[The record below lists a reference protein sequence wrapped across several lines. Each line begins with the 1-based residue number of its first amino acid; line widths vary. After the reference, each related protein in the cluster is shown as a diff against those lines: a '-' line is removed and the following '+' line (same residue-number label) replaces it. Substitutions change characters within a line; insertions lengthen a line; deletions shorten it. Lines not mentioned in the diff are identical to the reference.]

1 MQWFLSVSSVSN
13 FHITMISSFQQ
24 QVQAQNIKHF
34 RYSNDIKLLARQ
46 TMKSTPPK
54 RERSLKR
61 QLTKTKLKTGR
72 TMNAVTTALMV
83 VSVSC
88 FGVYQTTP
96 VYSFVGTTTS
106 VTTLTSATSSSSNK
120 RMYSPTASPSSSPS
134 LSPTSAV
141 YFTVDEFH
149 ATHTTDNIFK
159 NPLLLHHQQQQK
171 EQELFRNTARTT
183 SDRDLYH
190 EYDSEQ
196 DYFDN
201 EENDTDLSI
210 QQQQQQEEELPV
222 WLRNDKSY
230 LVDKSIEALRS
241 AMLSPS
247 SFFTESEVMQLTYAI
262 QEAAH
267 NNEHKKASAAE
278 FCLIMVETMEMGL
291 NALIAAAF
299 HHCEC
304 IHARERSI
312 VRRRQQTHQHFYMD
326 INIDEENDVDALS
339 HWEFRL
345 PPQGIEQFD
354 GHAARIERDAARLK
368 RLEVVASM
376 LVHHNKSNNN
386 NNNENG
392 GNINNRNN
400 SPNGT
405 KKAADNLRDLYT
417 TEAKDWRALAIR
429 GAACLYR
436 LRGILQEQQANKG
449 TEKIND
455 LLVRKES
462 NRKCREA
469 FHIYAPLASRLGMHR
484 LKNELEHAAFQILY
498 RRQHRTYESL
508 LRQTRSAQSVRSA
521 ARSFDDETT
530 VITTTT
536 DDEYGEE
543 EKSLSL
549 SPNEPN
555 IGESMQEILAHVK
568 DTITEFLNDDAVF
581 STSVTNFQVT
591 ARVKESYSTWKKMI
605 RNGFDHITQVPDAM
619 ALRIVLDAKKEHPEE
634 LDAVTRARE
643 RALCYY
649 AQQLCQTVWAP
660 HNGSPRFK
668 DYIANPK
675 ENGYQSLHYTAGT
688 KWNNEKWRME
698 IQVRTGAM
706 HKLAEFGVAS
716 HWNYK
721 AGATVIGNNDNT
733 DNDNG
738 NETNKN
744 NELGHFGKVTLNNNN
759 QSSDAYLR
767 SLQDWHWQQ
776 HGSPVSREPL
786 VLWDNEAESRER
798 AERIRART
806 QHLAP
811 YLEALANEQNDLQS
825 KNVFVF
831 LTAQSSSL
839 PTDLDKNNNNNEPL
853 LSTEGTV
860 VALPAGSS
868 ILDVILKCEPPVAE
882 NNIIGGGGGGVG
894 YDDVVTQNGIPASL
908 SSRLQNGDVLS
919 IPSITACGTTT
930 TG

>member
-1 MQWFLSVSSVSN
+1 
-13 FHITMISSFQQ
+13 
-24 QVQAQNIKHF
+24 
-34 RYSNDIKLLARQ
+34 
-46 TMKSTPPK
+46 
-54 RERSLKR
+54 
-61 QLTKTKLKTGR
+61 
-72 TMNAVTTALMV
+72 MNAATTALMV
-83 VSVSC
+83 ASVSC
-88 FGVYQTTP
+88 FGMYQTMP
-96 VYSFVGTTTS
+96 VYSFIGTTTS
-106 VTTLTSATSSSSNK
+106 VTTPASATSSSSNK
-120 RMYSPTASPSSSPS
+120 RMYSPTASPPSSSSPS

-149 ATHTTDNIFK
+149 ATHTADNIFK

-171 EQELFRNTARTT
+171 EQDLSRNTAQTT
-183 SDRDLYH
+183 SDRDSYH

-196 DYFDN
+196 DSFDN
-201 EENDTDLSI
+201 DENNTDLSI
-210 QQQQQQEEELPV
+210 QQQQQQKEELPV
-222 WLRNDKSY
+222 WLRHDKSH

-247 SFFTESEVMQLTYAI
+247 SFFTESEAMQLTYAI
-262 QEAAH
+262 QEAASY
-267 NNEHKKASAAE
+267 NDHKMASAAE

-299 HHCEC
+299 HYCEC

-312 VRRRQQTHQHFYMD
+312 LRRRQQKHQHFYMD
-326 INIDEENDVDALS
+326 INIDEKHDVDALS

-368 RLEVVASM
+368 RLEVVASIV
-376 LVHHNKSNNN
+376 VHHNKSNKNK
-386 NNNENG
+386 NNENG
-392 GNINNRNN
+392 GDINNRNN
-400 SPNGT
+400 SPNVT

-436 LRGILQEQQANKG
+436 LRGILREQQANKG
-449 TEKIND
+449 AEKTND
-455 LLVRKES
+455 LLVIRKES
-462 NRKCREA
+462 NRVCREA

-508 LRQTRSAQSVRSA
+508 LRQTRSAQCVRSA
-521 ARSFDDETT
+521 ARSLDDETAT
-530 VITTTT
+530 ITTTA
-536 DDEYGEE
+536 DDECGEE
-543 EKSLSL
+543 ESSLSLSL

-555 IGESMQEILAHVK
+555 IGESMQEILTHVK

-581 STSVTNFQVT
+581 SASVTNFQVT

-619 ALRIVLDAKKEHPEE
+619 ALRIALDAKKEHPDE

-660 HNGSPRFK
+660 HYESPRFK

-721 AGATVIGNNDNT
+721 AGATVISNNDDTNNDNG
-733 DNDNG
+733 DD
-738 NETNKN
+738 TNKN
-744 NELGHFGKVTLNNNN
+744 NERDHFGKVMLNNNN

-806 QHLAP
+806 QRLAP
-811 YLEALANEQNDLQS
+811 YLEALANEQNDLQR

-831 LTAQSSSL
+831 LAPQSSSL
-839 PTDLDKNNNNNEPL
+839 PTDLDNNNNNEPL
-853 LSTEGTV
+853 LSIEGTV

-882 NNIIGGGGGGVG
+882 NNVVGGGGRVG

-919 IPSITACGTTT
+919 IPSVTACVITTTT
-930 TG
+930 TGGK

>member
-1 MQWFLSVSSVSN
+1 
-13 FHITMISSFQQ
+13 
-24 QVQAQNIKHF
+24 
-34 RYSNDIKLLARQ
+34 
-46 TMKSTPPK
+46 
-54 RERSLKR
+54 
-61 QLTKTKLKTGR
+61 
-72 TMNAVTTALMV
+72 MNAATTALMV
-83 VSVSC
+83 ASVSC
-88 FGVYQTTP
+88 FGMYQTMP
-96 VYSFVGTTTS
+96 VYSFIGTTTS
-106 VTTLTSATSSSSNK
+106 VTTPASATSSSSNK
-120 RMYSPTASPSSSPS
+120 RMYSPTASPPSSSSSSPS

-149 ATHTTDNIFK
+149 ATHTADNIFK

-171 EQELFRNTARTT
+171 EQDLSRNTAQTT
-183 SDRDLYH
+183 SDRDSYH

-196 DYFDN
+196 DSFDN
-201 EENDTDLSI
+201 DENNTDLSI
-210 QQQQQQEEELPV
+210 QQQQQQKEELPV
-222 WLRNDKSY
+222 WLRHDKSH

-247 SFFTESEVMQLTYAI
+247 SFFTESEAMQLTYAI
-262 QEAAH
+262 QEAASY
-267 NNEHKKASAAE
+267 NDHKMASAAE

-299 HHCEC
+299 HYCEC

-312 VRRRQQTHQHFYMD
+312 LRRRQQKHQHFYMD
-326 INIDEENDVDALS
+326 INIDEKHDVDALS

-368 RLEVVASM
+368 RLEVVASIV
-376 LVHHNKSNNN
+376 VHHNKSNKNK
-386 NNNENG
+386 NNENG
-392 GNINNRNN
+392 GDINNRNN
-400 SPNGT
+400 SPNVT

-436 LRGILQEQQANKG
+436 LRGILREQQANKG
-449 TEKIND
+449 AEKTND
-455 LLVRKES
+455 LLVIRKES
-462 NRKCREA
+462 NRVCREA

-508 LRQTRSAQSVRSA
+508 LRQTRSAQCVRSA
-521 ARSFDDETT
+521 ARSLDDETAT
-530 VITTTT
+530 ITTTA
-536 DDEYGEE
+536 DDECGEE
-543 EKSLSL
+543 ESSLSLSL

-555 IGESMQEILAHVK
+555 IGESMQEILTHVK

-581 STSVTNFQVT
+581 SASVTNFQVT

-619 ALRIVLDAKKEHPEE
+619 ALRIVLDAKKEHPDE

-660 HNGSPRFK
+660 HYESPRFK

-721 AGATVIGNNDNT
+721 AGATVISNNDDTNNDNG
-733 DNDNG
+733 DD
-738 NETNKN
+738 TNKN
-744 NELGHFGKVTLNNNN
+744 NERDHFGKVTLNNNN

-806 QHLAP
+806 QRLAP
-811 YLEALANEQNDLQS
+811 YLEALANEQNDLQR

-831 LTAQSSSL
+831 LAPQSSSL
-839 PTDLDKNNNNNEPL
+839 PTDLDNNNNNEPL
-853 LSTEGTV
+853 LSIEGTV

-868 ILDVILKCEPPVAE
+868 ILDVILKCEPLVAE
-882 NNIIGGGGGGVG
+882 NNVFGGGGRVG

-919 IPSITACGTTT
+919 IPSVTACVITTTT
-930 TG
+930 TGGK

>member
-1 MQWFLSVSSVSN
+1 
-13 FHITMISSFQQ
+13 
-24 QVQAQNIKHF
+24 
-34 RYSNDIKLLARQ
+34 
-46 TMKSTPPK
+46 MKSITVKTTITHEESPPK
-54 RERSLKR
+54 RGRSLKR
-61 QLTKTKLKTGR
+61 QLTKTKLKTRR
-72 TMNAVTTALMV
+72 TMNAATTALMV
-83 VSVSC
+83 ASVSC
-88 FGVYQTTP
+88 FGMYQTMP
-96 VYSFVGTTTS
+96 VYSFIGTTTS
-106 VTTLTSATSSSSNK
+106 VTTPASATSSSSNK
-120 RMYSPTASPSSSPS
+120 RMYSPTASPPSSSSSSPS

-149 ATHTTDNIFK
+149 ATHTADNIFK

-171 EQELFRNTARTT
+171 EQDLSRNTAQTT
-183 SDRDLYH
+183 SDRDSYH

-196 DYFDN
+196 DSFDN
-201 EENDTDLSI
+201 DENNTDLSI
-210 QQQQQQEEELPV
+210 QQQQQQKEELPV
-222 WLRNDKSY
+222 WLRHDKSH

-247 SFFTESEVMQLTYAI
+247 SFFTESEAMQLTYAI
-262 QEAAH
+262 QEAASY
-267 NNEHKKASAAE
+267 NDHKMASAAE

-299 HHCEC
+299 HYCEC

-312 VRRRQQTHQHFYMD
+312 LRRRQQKHQHFYMD
-326 INIDEENDVDALS
+326 INIDEKHDVDALS

-368 RLEVVASM
+368 RLEVVASIV
-376 LVHHNKSNNN
+376 VHHNKSNKNK
-386 NNNENG
+386 NNENG
-392 GNINNRNN
+392 GDINNRNN
-400 SPNGT
+400 SPNVT

-436 LRGILQEQQANKG
+436 LRGILREQQANKG
-449 TEKIND
+449 AEKTND
-455 LLVRKES
+455 LLVIRKES
-462 NRKCREA
+462 NRVCREA

-508 LRQTRSAQSVRSA
+508 LRQTRSAQCVRSA
-521 ARSFDDETT
+521 ARSLDDETAT
-530 VITTTT
+530 ITTTA
-536 DDEYGEE
+536 DDECGEE
-543 EKSLSL
+543 ESSLSLSL

-555 IGESMQEILAHVK
+555 IGESMQEILTHVK

-581 STSVTNFQVT
+581 SASVTNFQVT

-619 ALRIVLDAKKEHPEE
+619 ALRIVLDAKKEHPDE

-660 HNGSPRFK
+660 HYESPRFK

-721 AGATVIGNNDNT
+721 AGATVISNNDDTNNDNG
-733 DNDNG
+733 DD
-738 NETNKN
+738 TNKN
-744 NELGHFGKVTLNNNN
+744 NERDHFGKVTLNNNN

-806 QHLAP
+806 QRLAP
-811 YLEALANEQNDLQS
+811 YLEALANEQNDLQR

-831 LTAQSSSL
+831 LAPQSSSL
-839 PTDLDKNNNNNEPL
+839 PTDLDNNNNNEPL
-853 LSTEGTV
+853 LSIEGTV

-882 NNIIGGGGGGVG
+882 NNVVGGGGRVG

-919 IPSITACGTTT
+919 IPSITACVTTT
-930 TG
+930 TD

>member
-1 MQWFLSVSSVSN
+1 
-13 FHITMISSFQQ
+13 
-24 QVQAQNIKHF
+24 
-34 RYSNDIKLLARQ
+34 
-46 TMKSTPPK
+46 MKSITVKTTITHEESPPK
-54 RERSLKR
+54 RGRSLKR
-61 QLTKTKLKTGR
+61 QLTKTKLKTRR
-72 TMNAVTTALMV
+72 TMNAATTALMV
-83 VSVSC
+83 ASVSC
-88 FGVYQTTP
+88 FGMYQTMP
-96 VYSFVGTTTS
+96 VYSFIGTTTS
-106 VTTLTSATSSSSNK
+106 VTTPASATSSSSNK
-120 RMYSPTASPSSSPS
+120 RMYSPTASPPSSSSSSPS

-149 ATHTTDNIFK
+149 ATHTADNIFK

-171 EQELFRNTARTT
+171 EQDLSRNTAQTT
-183 SDRDLYH
+183 SDRDSYH

-196 DYFDN
+196 DSFDN
-201 EENDTDLSI
+201 DENNTDLSI
-210 QQQQQQEEELPV
+210 QQQQQQKEELPV
-222 WLRNDKSY
+222 WLRHDKSH

-247 SFFTESEVMQLTYAI
+247 SFFTESEAMQLTYAI
-262 QEAAH
+262 QEAASY
-267 NNEHKKASAAE
+267 NDHKMASAAE

-299 HHCEC
+299 HYCEC

-312 VRRRQQTHQHFYMD
+312 LRRRQQKHQHFYMD
-326 INIDEENDVDALS
+326 INIDEKHDVDALS

-368 RLEVVASM
+368 RLEVVASIV
-376 LVHHNKSNNN
+376 VHHNKSNKNK
-386 NNNENG
+386 NNENG
-392 GNINNRNN
+392 GDINNRNN
-400 SPNGT
+400 SPNVT

-436 LRGILQEQQANKG
+436 LRGILREQQANKG
-449 TEKIND
+449 AEKTND
-455 LLVRKES
+455 LLVIRKES
-462 NRKCREA
+462 NRVCREA

-508 LRQTRSAQSVRSA
+508 LRQTRSAQCVRSA
-521 ARSFDDETT
+521 ARSLDDETAT
-530 VITTTT
+530 ITTTA
-536 DDEYGEE
+536 DDECGEE
-543 EKSLSL
+543 ESSLSLSL

-555 IGESMQEILAHVK
+555 IGESMQEILTHVK

-581 STSVTNFQVT
+581 SASVTNFQVT

-619 ALRIVLDAKKEHPEE
+619 ALRIVLDAKKEHPDE

-660 HNGSPRFK
+660 HYESPRFK

-721 AGATVIGNNDNT
+721 AGATVISNNDDTNNDNG
-733 DNDNG
+733 DD
-738 NETNKN
+738 TNKN
-744 NELGHFGKVTLNNNN
+744 NERDHFGKVTLNNNN

-806 QHLAP
+806 QRLAP
-811 YLEALANEQNDLQS
+811 YLEALANEQNDLQR

-831 LTAQSSSL
+831 LAPQSSSL
-839 PTDLDKNNNNNEPL
+839 PTDLDNNNNNEPL
-853 LSTEGTV
+853 LSIEGTV

-882 NNIIGGGGGGVG
+882 NNVVGGGGRVG

-919 IPSITACGTTT
+919 IPSITACDTTI